1 MSRLEA
7 VRFWKRYGAPGAGF
21 QEYRRRPAGHPLGC
35 RRKDV
40 PPETERLGGPLV
52 AADDLYWYAHC
63 LRGRSG
69 GVAASAG
76 RVRLAPASVAFLA
89 FPGAKN
95 AVCE

>member
-1 MSRLEA
+1 MARP
-7 VRFWKRYGAPGAGF
+7 APGFRNIGGG
-21 QEYRRRPAGHPLGC
+21 RRGTRWAC